1 MIMIIIIYNYLFGI
15 ISLNMIF
22 NVLKEREQ
30 ERKKKKEKG
39 RKKKENI
46 QSRATTMV
54 ICMMVD
60 VLNYRST

>member
-30 ERKKKKEKG
+30 EREKKKRKKEE
-39 RKKKENI
+39 RKKKTYSQE
-46 QSRATTMV
+46 QPPW
-54 ICMMVD
+54 
-60 VLNYRST
+60 